1 MGLVGAHRQSAPEGR
16 SSCWLSVTRP
26 VHL

>member
-1 MGLVGAHRQSAPEGR
+1 MGLTGAHRQSAPEGR
-16 SSCWLSVTRP
+16 SSCWLSETRP